1 MSPTNYAVTINRPL
15 QDVVDYLTD
24 LDTARLPQEGGL
36 SFERVRSGTRII
48 YTTTMGVAAFFK
60 LADLLIAQAAR
71 RDRGSNVPRLVFE
84 P

>member
-36 SFERVRSGTRII
+36 SFERVRNGTRII